1 MALPKLNDQ
10 PKFEITVPSTK
21 EMHRFRPFLV
31 KEEKVLLIALES
43 NDQRQMLNAIA
54 DTVDACS
61 NGSVKVNELTTY
73 DIEYLFTQLR
83 GKSVGETTKLQM
95 ICKECE
101 NTTEA
106 VINLDDIK
114 MTGGTTSPLIEIS
127 PNISVELSYP
137 AYVNMMN
144 DDTIMG
150 DDASAAKESLIK
162 GFKLNDEQ
170 ATYILDMPLRR
181 LTKMSK
187 LELESEQKELKKTIA
202 DLTALLKSDE
212 NIRALISTELTAVAK
227 SFATPRRT
235 RIGA

>member
-150 DDASAAKESLIK
+150 DDASAATFAMIRSCIKAVLTEDERIDMKDEDPKAVDEFIESMNSAQFQKIRE
-162 GFKLNDEQ
+162 FID
-170 ATYILDMPLRR
+170 DMPAMKHNVEF
-181 LTKMSK
+181 TCDHCKHENK
-187 LELESEQKELKKTIA
+187 TVLEGMQAFFS
-202 DLTALLKSDE
+202 
-212 NIRALISTELTAVAK
+212 
-227 SFATPRRT
+227 
-235 RIGA
+235 

>member
-1 MALPKLNDQ
+1 MALPKLNEQ
-10 PKFEITVPSTK
+10 PKFEIAVPSTK
-21 EMHRFRPFLV
+21 QVHRFRPFLV

-43 NDQRQMLNAIA
+43 NDQKQMLNAIA

-95 ICKECE
+95 VCKECE
-101 NTTEA
+101 KTTEA

-114 MTGGTTSPLIEIS
+114 MTGGTVSPLIEIS
-127 PNISVELSYP
+127 PTISVELSYP

-150 DDASAAKESLIK
+150 
-162 GFKLNDEQ
+162 
-170 ATYILDMPLRR
+170 R
-181 LTKMSK
+181 
-187 LELESEQKELKKTIA
+187 
-202 DLTALLKSDE
+202 
-212 NIRALISTELTAVAK
+212 
-227 SFATPRRT
+227 
-235 RIGA
+235 

>member
-21 EMHRFRPFLV
+21 EIHRFRPFLV

-43 NDQRQMLNAIA
+43 NDQKQMLNAIA

-61 NGSVKVNELTTY
+61 NGSVRVNELTTY

-150 DDASAAKESLIK
+150 DDASAATFAMIRSCIKAVLTDDERIDMKDEDPKAVDEFIESMNSAQFQKIRE
-162 GFKLNDEQ
+162 FID
-170 ATYILDMPLRR
+170 DMPAMKHNVEF
-181 LTKMSK
+181 TCDHCKHENK
-187 LELESEQKELKKTIA
+187 TVLEGMQAFFS
-202 DLTALLKSDE
+202 
-212 NIRALISTELTAVAK
+212 
-227 SFATPRRT
+227 
-235 RIGA
+235 

>member
-21 EMHRFRPFLV
+21 EIHRFRPFLV

-43 NDQRQMLNAIA
+43 NDQRQMLNSIA

-61 NGSVKVNELTTY
+61 NGSVRVNELTTY

-150 DDASAAKESLIK
+150 DDASAATFAMIRSCIKAVLTDDERIDMKDEDPKAVDEFIESMNSAQFQKIRE
-162 GFKLNDEQ
+162 FID
-170 ATYILDMPLRR
+170 DMPAMKHNVEF
-181 LTKMSK
+181 TCDNCKHENK
-187 LELESEQKELKKTIA
+187 TVLEGMQAFFS
-202 DLTALLKSDE
+202 
-212 NIRALISTELTAVAK
+212 
-227 SFATPRRT
+227 
-235 RIGA
+235 

>member
-101 NTTEA
+101 ETTEA

-150 DDASAAKESLIK
+150 DDASAATFAMIRSCIKAVLTDDERIDMKDEDPKEV
-162 GFKLNDEQ
+162 DEFIESMNSAQ
-170 ATYILDMPLRR
+170 FQKIREFIDDMPAMKHNVEF
-181 LTKMSK
+181 TCDHCKHENK
-187 LELESEQKELKKTIA
+187 TVLEGMQAFFS
-202 DLTALLKSDE
+202 
-212 NIRALISTELTAVAK
+212 
-227 SFATPRRT
+227 
-235 RIGA
+235 

>member
-150 DDASAAKESLIK
+150 DDASAATFAMIRSCIKAVLTDDERIDMKDEDPKAVDEFIESMNSAQFQKIRE
-162 GFKLNDEQ
+162 FID
-170 ATYILDMPLRR
+170 DMPAMKHNVEF
-181 LTKMSK
+181 TCDHCKHENK
-187 LELESEQKELKKTIA
+187 TVLEGMQAFFS
-202 DLTALLKSDE
+202 
-212 NIRALISTELTAVAK
+212 
-227 SFATPRRT
+227 
-235 RIGA
+235 

>member
-150 DDASAAKESLIK
+150 DDASAATFAMIRSCIKAVLTDDERIDMKDEDPKEV
-162 GFKLNDEQ
+162 DEFIESMNSAQ
-170 ATYILDMPLRR
+170 FQKIREFIDDMPAMKHNVEF
-181 LTKMSK
+181 TCDHCKHENK
-187 LELESEQKELKKTIA
+187 TVLEGMQAFFS
-202 DLTALLKSDE
+202 
-212 NIRALISTELTAVAK
+212 
-227 SFATPRRT
+227 
-235 RIGA
+235 

>member
-21 EMHRFRPFLV
+21 KMHRFRPFLV

-43 NDQRQMLNAIA
+43 NDQTQMLNAIA

-61 NGSVKVNELTTY
+61 DGSVKVNDLTTY

-95 ICKECE
+95 ICTECE

-114 MTGGTTSPLIEIS
+114 MTGGTTSPIIEVA
-127 PNISVELSYP
+127 PNISIELGYP
-137 AYVNMMN
+137 AYINMMN
-144 DDTIMG
+144 DETIMG
-150 DDASAAKESLIK
+150 EDAPAATFAMIRTCIK
-162 GFKLNDEQ
+162 AVLTNDERIDMKDEAPEAIDEFIESMNSSQ
-170 ATYILDMPLRR
+170 FQKIREFIDDMPSMKHDVEF
-181 LTKMSK
+181 TCDHCKHENK
-187 LELESEQKELKKTIA
+187 TTLEGMQAFFS
-202 DLTALLKSDE
+202 
-212 NIRALISTELTAVAK
+212 
-227 SFATPRRT
+227 
-235 RIGA
+235 

>member
-1 MALPKLNDQ
+1 MALPKLNEQ
-10 PKFEITVPSTK
+10 PKFEIAVPSTK
-21 EMHRFRPFLV
+21 QVHRFRPFLV

-43 NDQRQMLNAIA
+43 NDQKQMLNAIA

-61 NGSVKVNELTTY
+61 NGSVRVNELTTY

-101 NTTEA
+101 KTTEA

-114 MTGGTTSPLIEIS
+114 MTGGTVSPIIEIS
-127 PNISVELSYP
+127 PSISVELSYP

-150 DDASAAKESLIK
+150 DDASAATFAMIRTCIKAVLTEDERIDMKDEAPEAIDEFIESMNSGQFQKIRE
-162 GFKLNDEQ
+162 FID
-170 ATYILDMPLRR
+170 DMPAMKHNVEF
-181 LTKMSK
+181 TCEHCEHENKTV
-187 LELESEQKELKKTIA
+187 LEGMQAFFS
-202 DLTALLKSDE
+202 
-212 NIRALISTELTAVAK
+212 
-227 SFATPRRT
+227 
-235 RIGA
+235 

>member
-21 EMHRFRPFLV
+21 EIHRFRPFLV

-61 NGSVKVNELTTY
+61 NGSVRVNELTTY

-106 VINLDDIK
+106 VINLDDINTK
-114 MTGGTTSPLIEIS
+114 FNDYVGSITRNEICDGHD
-127 PNISVELSYP
+127 LSY
-137 AYVNMMN
+137 YLDRRKIGRLD
-144 DDTIMG
+144 DDTLLSDSMI
-150 DDASAAKESLIK
+150 KESFAEYVSTMKHPDPIVRK
-162 GFKLNDEQ
+162 VERKLMEHYAPN
-170 ATYILDMPLRR
+170 T
-181 LTKMSK
+181 TKAYD
-187 LELESEQKELKKTIA
+187 T
-202 DLTALLKSDE
+202 
-212 NIRALISTELTAVAK
+212 LISRLDK
-227 SFATPRRT
+227 LYD
-235 RIGA
+235 

>member
-43 NDQRQMLNAIA
+43 NDQTQMLNAIA

-61 NGSVKVNELTTY
+61 DGSVKVNDLTTY

-95 ICKECE
+95 ICTECE

-106 VINLDDIK
+106 VIYLDDIK
-114 MTGGTTSPLIEIS
+114 MTGGTTSPIIEVA
-127 PNISVELSYP
+127 PNISIELGYP
-137 AYVNMMN
+137 AYINMMN
-144 DDTIMG
+144 DETIMG
-150 DDASAAKESLIK
+150 EDAPAATFAMIRTCIKAVLTDDERIDMKDEAPEAIDEFIESMNSSQFQKIRE
-162 GFKLNDEQ
+162 FID
-170 ATYILDMPLRR
+170 DMPSMKHDVEF
-181 LTKMSK
+181 TCDHCKHENK
-187 LELESEQKELKKTIA
+187 TTLEGMQAFFS
-202 DLTALLKSDE
+202 
-212 NIRALISTELTAVAK
+212 
-227 SFATPRRT
+227 
-235 RIGA
+235 